1 MDIFLMQHGAS
12 ISGEIDPQRPLSSL
26 GAEQCARSARAM
38 RAMGLGFDA
47 LLCSP
52 KLRALETARIVAETL
67 GFRRE
72 AVRQTERLIP
82 KARPDATLDLLAEY
96 ANEATLLLIGHLPNL
111 ADLASLLLSAGNK
124 VALGFENAGLTFL
137 HADECAPGK
146 GILGWHLS
154 PYHLQFIARA

>member
-52 KLRALETARIVAETL
+52 KLRAEKTAGIVAETL
-67 GFRRE
+67 GLRRE
-72 AVRQTERLIP
+72 AVRRTERLLP
-82 KARPDATLDLLAEY
+82 KARPAETLEMLAGYDAGATILLV
-96 ANEATLLLIGHLPNL
+96 GHLPNL
-111 ADLASLLLSAGNK
+111 AEVASLLLSAGTK
-124 VALGFENAGLTFL
+124 VSLGFENAGLTFL